1 MATNEQSSDK
11 SKSTPK
17 SEAKMPASS
26 RHSPTDPQY
35 NPDPDRI
42 AARLG
47 LIDPNMV
54 KSNS

>member
-1 MATNEQSSDK
+1 MAANEQSGDK
-11 SKSTPK
+11 SKSPAK

-54 KSNS
+54 KGNS

>member
-1 MATNEQSSDK
+1 
-11 SKSTPK
+11 
-17 SEAKMPASS
+17 MPASS